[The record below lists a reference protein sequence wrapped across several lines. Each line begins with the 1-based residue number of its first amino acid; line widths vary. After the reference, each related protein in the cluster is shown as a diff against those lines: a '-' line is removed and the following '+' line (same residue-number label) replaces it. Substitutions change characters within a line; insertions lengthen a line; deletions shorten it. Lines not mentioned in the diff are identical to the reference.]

1 MLLHLNRQTDIL
13 LKPPRIS
20 AEDQAM
26 TDLAQL
32 LATHAANF
40 PAQRV
45 EPAVRDHL
53 ALDLVDGLAAI
64 IGGTRAPGVAELA
77 KVLAAQTG
85 PGSSQRFA
93 SSERYPAI
101 IAAQLNATAGHAL
114 DYDDT
119 LDEGGGMHAG
129 ALVHSAALAVA
140 DELGG
145 VSGQTFVAAT
155 AVGLDI
161 AVRLALS
168 ATRDF
173 GWHRTSAFGIFG
185 VVGAVG
191 RLYGLNQAEF
201 VNAFGIAYA
210 QASGNRQ
217 CIADGA
223 LSKRLQAGFAARD
236 GIIAV
241 QLAKAG
247 LTGATRVFEGVDGFF
262 PLYQRGEY
270 ERERVTRGL
279 GEQLLS
285 ARISLK
291 PYPCGRN
298 LHGLL
303 DASARAQRAH
313 EGRSIERIDV
323 YIDAKSYARAELAW
337 PEHVVAAQFS
347 IPFAIALSTQSGRT
361 GLADFDA
368 PGKVSDEVKALF
380 ARVRV
385 QAHDGSP
392 EPDRIVFSY
401 SGGTAHEERV
411 PLVRLGHPSNPI
423 PREQTAS
430 KLRDCNAFAGSP
442 LSEQRVEAVLSAAL
456 DIAQLPS
463 SSALTSLLRT

>member
-1 MLLHLNRQTDIL
+1 
-13 LKPPRIS
+13 
-20 AEDQAM
+20 M
-26 TDLAQL
+26 TDLAES
-32 LATHAANF
+32 LAAHAATF
-40 PAQRV
+40 PTERV
-45 EPAVRDHL
+45 DASVREPL

-64 IGGTRAPGVAELA
+64 IGGTRAPGVAELTR
-77 KVLAAQTG
+77 VLAAQAG
-85 PGSSQRFA
+85 PGTAQRFA
-93 SSERYPAI
+93 SSQRYPAI

-145 VSGQTFVAAT
+145 VSGETFVAAT

-161 AVRLALS
+161 AVRLALTP
-168 ATRDF
+168 TRDF

-191 RLYGLNQAEF
+191 RLYGLSAEQF
-201 VNAFGIAYA
+201 VHAFGIAYS

-236 GIIAV
+236 GIIAA

-247 LTGATRVFEGVDGFF
+247 VTGASRVFEGTDGFF

-270 ERERVTRGL
+270 VRERVTQGL

-285 ARISLK
+285 NRISLK

-303 DASARAQRAH
+303 DATTRALRVH
-313 EGRSIERIDV
+313 EGRTLERIDV
-323 YIDAKSYARAELAW
+323 YLDPKSLARATLSY
-337 PEHVVAAQFS
+337 PEQVVAAQFS
-347 IPFAIALSTQSGRT
+347 IPFVVALSTETGRT
-361 GLADFDA
+361 SLADFDA
-368 PGKVSDEVKALF
+368 PGRVPDAVKALF
-380 ARVRV
+380 ARVYV
-385 QAHDGSP
+385 QAHDGTAQA
-392 EPDRIVFSY
+392 DRIVFGY
-401 SGGTAHEERV
+401 AGGGTHEERIAGAF
-411 PLVRLGHPSNPI
+411 RGNPQN
-423 PREQTAS
+423 PVSPEQTGD

-442 LSEQRVEAVLSAAL
+442 LVSSRIEAVLAAAL
-456 DIAQLPS
+456 GIADLPS
-463 SSALTSLLRT
+463 TNALTSLLRV

>member
-1 MLLHLNRQTDIL
+1 
-13 LKPPRIS
+13 
-20 AEDQAM
+20 M
-26 TDLAQL
+26 TDLAEH
-32 LATHAANF
+32 LAAHAADF
-40 PAQRV
+40 PTHRV
-45 EPAVRDHL
+45 DSSVRDHL

-64 IGGTRAPGVAELA
+64 VGGTRAPGVAQLA
-77 KVLAAQTG
+77 KVLVAQAG
-85 PGSSQRFA
+85 PGQAQRVA
-93 SSERYPAI
+93 SGERYPAI

-145 VSGQTFVAAT
+145 VSGEIFVAAT

-161 AVRLALS
+161 AVRLAL
-168 ATRDF
+168 APTRDF

-191 RLYGLNQAEF
+191 RLYGLSQEQF
-201 VNAFGIAYA
+201 RNAFGIAYS

-247 LTGATRVFEGVDGFF
+247 VTGASRVFEGVDGFF

-270 ERERVTRGL
+270 DRERVTEGL
-279 GEQLLS
+279 GERLLS
-285 ARISLK
+285 SRISLK

-303 DASARAQRAH
+303 DATARARSAH
-313 EGRSIERIDV
+313 EGREIERIDV
-323 YIDAKSYARAELAW
+323 HIEAKSFARASLTW

-347 IPFAIALSTQSGRT
+347 IPFAVALSAVTGRT
-361 GLADFDA
+361 SLADFDA
-368 PGKVSDEVKALF
+368 PSRVPEAVKALF
-380 ARVRV
+380 ARVQV
-385 QAHDGSP
+385 QPHDGRP
-392 EPDRIVFSY
+392 EVDRIVFTY
-401 SGGTAHEERV
+401 TGGGTHEEGTGG
-411 PLVRLGHPSNPI
+411 VRLGHPENPI
-423 PREQTAS
+423 SRAETGN
-430 KLRDCNAFAGSP
+430 KLRDCNAFAGAPWSN
-442 LSEQRVEAVLSAAL
+442 ERVEAVLSAAL
-456 DIAQLPS
+456 GIANLPTTT
-463 SSALTSLLRT
+463 ALTSLLRV

>member
-1 MLLHLNRQTDIL
+1 
-13 LKPPRIS
+13 
-20 AEDQAM
+20 M
-26 TDLAQL
+26 TDLAEL
-32 LATHAANF
+32 LAAHAADF
-40 PAQRV
+40 PTHRV
-45 EPAVRDHL
+45 DSSVREHL
-53 ALDLVDGLAAI
+53 ALDLVDGLAAT

-77 KVLAAQTG
+77 KVLAAQSG
-85 PGSSQRFA
+85 PGAAQRFV

-119 LDEGGGMHAG
+119 LDDGGGMHAG
-129 ALVHSAALAVA
+129 AHVHSAALAVA

-145 VSGQTFVAAT
+145 VSGETYVAAT

-161 AVRLALS
+161 AVRLAL
-168 ATRDF
+168 APTRDF

-191 RLYGLNQAEF
+191 RLYGLSQEQF
-201 VNAFGIAYA
+201 LHAFGIAYS

-247 LTGATRVFEGVDGFF
+247 VTGASRVFEGTDGFF

-270 ERERVTRGL
+270 VRERVTDGL

-285 ARISLK
+285 SRISLK

-303 DASARAQRAH
+303 DATARAQRAH

-323 YIDAKSYARAELAW
+323 LIDPKSFARASLSF

-347 IPFAIALSTQSGRT
+347 IPFAVALSTATGRT
-361 GLADFDA
+361 SLADFDA
-368 PGKVSDEVKALF
+368 PGNVSEAVKALF
-380 ARVRV
+380 ARVHV
-385 QAHDGSP
+385 QPQGGPA
-392 EPDRIVFSY
+392 EEERIVFTY
-401 SGGTAHEERV
+401 AGGGTHEEKAGGI
-411 PLVRLGHPSNPI
+411 RLGHPSNPVS
-423 PREQTAS
+423 REQTGD
-430 KLRDCNAFAGSP
+430 KLRDCNAFAGAQLP
-442 LSEQRVEAVLSAAL
+442 DERIEAVLAAAIG
-456 DIAQLPS
+456 IANLPS
-463 SSALTSLLRT
+463 TTALTSLLGV

>member
-1 MLLHLNRQTDIL
+1 
-13 LKPPRIS
+13 
-20 AEDQAM
+20 M
-26 TDLAQL
+26 TDLVQH
-32 LATHAANF
+32 LATHAVSF
-40 PAQRV
+40 SSERV
-45 EPAVRDHL
+45 AVSVRDHL

-77 KVLAAQTG
+77 TVLAHQARLG
-85 PGSSQRFA
+85 EAQRFA
-93 SSERYPAI
+93 SSERFPAI

-129 ALVHSAALAVA
+129 ALVHSAALAIA

-145 VSGQTFVAAT
+145 VSGETFVAAT

-161 AVRLALS
+161 AVRLAL
-168 ATRDF
+168 APTRDF

-191 RLYGLNQAEF
+191 RLYGLSQQQF
-201 VNAFGIAYA
+201 VNAFGVAYS

-247 LTGATRVFEGVDGFF
+247 VTGASRVFEGVDGFF

-270 ERERVTRGL
+270 VRERVTDGL
-279 GEQLLS
+279 GERLLS
-285 ARISLK
+285 SRISLK

-303 DASARAQRAH
+303 DASARARGAH
-313 EGRSIERIDV
+313 EGRNIERIEV
-323 YIDAKSYARAELAW
+323 HIDAKSYARATLSW

-347 IPFAIALSTQSGRT
+347 IPFVVALSTASGRT
-361 GLADFDA
+361 SLADFDA
-368 PGKVSDEVKALF
+368 PARVPESVKALF
-380 ARVRV
+380 TRV
-385 QAHDGSP
+385 QVHSHDGTTD
-392 EPDRIVFSY
+392 EDRIVFSY
-401 SGGTAHEERV
+401 GAGATHEERV
-411 PLVRLGHPSNPI
+411 SPVRLGHPANPVS
-423 PREQTAS
+423 REQTGN

-442 LSEQRVEAVLSAAL
+442 FSDESVEAVLSAAL
-456 DIAQLPS
+456 GIANLRS
-463 SSALTSLLRT
+463 TTELTSLLRI

>member
-1 MLLHLNRQTDIL
+1 
-13 LKPPRIS
+13 
-20 AEDQAM
+20 M
-26 TDLAQL
+26 TDLVQP
-32 LATHAANF
+32 LAAHAADF
-40 PAQRV
+40 PSNRLDAS
-45 EPAVRDHL
+45 VRDHL

-64 IGGTRAPGVAELA
+64 VGGTRAPGVAELA
-77 KVLAAQTG
+77 KVLSAQAG
-85 PGSSQRFA
+85 PGAAQRFA
-93 SSERYPAI
+93 SGERYPAI

-140 DELGG
+140 DELGN
-145 VSGQTFVAAT
+145 VSGDAYVAAT

-161 AVRLALS
+161 AVRLAL
-168 ATRDF
+168 APTRDF

-191 RLYGLNQAEF
+191 RLYGLSQEQF

-241 QLAKAG
+241 QLARAG
-247 LTGATRVFEGVDGFF
+247 VTGASRVFEGVDGFF

-270 ERERVTRGL
+270 VRERVTEGL
-279 GEQLLS
+279 GERLLS
-285 ARISLK
+285 SRISLK

-303 DASARAQRAH
+303 DATVRARRAH
-313 EGRSIERIDV
+313 EGRNIERIDV
-323 YIDAKSYARAELAW
+323 HIAAKSFERATLSW

-347 IPFAIALSTQSGRT
+347 IPFAVALSTASGRT
-361 GLADFDA
+361 SLADFDA
-368 PGKVSDEVKALF
+368 PGHVPQAVKALF
-380 ARVRV
+380 ARVHV
-385 QAHDGSP
+385 QPHDGTSD
-392 EPDRIVFSY
+392 EDDRIAFSY
-401 SGGTAHEERV
+401 SGGATHEEKTAG
-411 PLVRLGHPSNPI
+411 VRLGHPTNPVS
-423 PREQTAS
+423 REQTGN
-430 KLRDCNAFAGSP
+430 KLRDCNAFAGAP
-442 LSEQRVEAVLSAAL
+442 LSEQGVEAVLSAAL
-456 DIAQLPS
+456 GIANLRS
-463 SSALTSLLRT
+463 TTALTSLLRL

>member
-1 MLLHLNRQTDIL
+1 
-13 LKPPRIS
+13 
-20 AEDQAM
+20 M
-26 TDLAQL
+26 TDLAQQ
-32 LATHAANF
+32 LAAHAANF
-40 PAQRV
+40 PTHRV
-45 EPAVRDHL
+45 DASVRDHL

-64 IGGTRAPGVAELA
+64 VGGARAPGVAELA
-77 KVLAAQTG
+77 RVLSAQAG
-85 PGSSQRFA
+85 PGAAQRFA
-93 SSERYPAI
+93 NSERYPAI

-145 VSGQTFVAAT
+145 VSGETFVAAT

-161 AVRLALS
+161 AVRLAL
-168 ATRDF
+168 APTRDF

-191 RLYGLNQAEF
+191 RLYGLSQEQF
-201 VNAFGIAYA
+201 VNAFGIAYS

-236 GIIAV
+236 GIISV

-247 LTGATRVFEGVDGFF
+247 VTGASRVFEGTDGFF

-270 ERERVTRGL
+270 VRERVTDGL
-279 GEQLLS
+279 GERLLS
-285 ARISLK
+285 NRISLK

-303 DASARAQRAH
+303 DATVRAQRAH

-323 YIDAKSYARAELAW
+323 YVEAKSLARATLTW

-347 IPFAIALSTQSGRT
+347 IPFAVALSTATGRT
-361 GLADFDA
+361 ALADFDA
-368 PGKVSDEVKALF
+368 PGNVPAAVKALF
-380 ARVRV
+380 ARVHL
-385 QAHDGSP
+385 QPHDGTP
-392 EPDRIVFSY
+392 EKDRIVFSY
-401 SGGTAHEERV
+401 TGGATHEESTAG
-411 PLVRLGHPSNPI
+411 VRLGNPAN
-423 PREQTAS
+423 PVSREQTGN

-442 LSEQRVEAVLSAAL
+442 LSAERVEAVLSAAL
-456 DIAQLPS
+456 GVADLPATT
-463 SSALTSLLRT
+463 ALTSLLRI

>member
-1 MLLHLNRQTDIL
+1 
-13 LKPPRIS
+13 
-20 AEDQAM
+20 M
-26 TDLAQL
+26 TDLVQH
-32 LATHAANF
+32 LAAHAAQF
-40 PAQRV
+40 PIDRV
-45 EPAVRDHL
+45 DASVRDHL
-53 ALDLVDGLAAI
+53 AVDLVDGLAAI
-64 IGGTRAPGVAELA
+64 IGGIRAPGVAELA
-77 KVLAAQTG
+77 AVLAAQSRVG
-85 PGSSQRFA
+85 GAQRFVGA
-93 SSERYPAI
+93 ERFPAI

-145 VSGQTFVAAT
+145 VNGATFVAAA

-161 AVRLALS
+161 AVRLAL
-168 ATRDF
+168 APTRDF

-191 RLYGLNQAEF
+191 RLYGLNQEQF

-247 LTGATRVFEGVDGFF
+247 VTGASRVFEGVDGFF

-270 ERERVTRGL
+270 VRERVTEGL
-279 GEQLLS
+279 GERLLS
-285 ARISLK
+285 RRISLK

-303 DASARAQRAH
+303 DASERAQSAH
-313 EGRSIERIDV
+313 AGRTIEQIEV
-323 YIDAKSYARAELAW
+323 YIDAKSLARATLSW

-347 IPFAIALSTQSGRT
+347 IPFVVALSTATGRT
-361 GLADFDA
+361 SLADFDA
-368 PGKVSDEVKALF
+368 PASVPAAVKSLF
-380 ARVRV
+380 QRV
-385 QAHDGSP
+385 QVRAHDGAP
-392 EPDRIVFSY
+392 EDERIVFRYADGAS
-401 SGGTAHEERV
+401 HEERT
-411 PLVRLGHPSNPI
+411 PRVRLGHPDNPVS
-423 PREQTAS
+423 REQTAA

-442 LSEQRVEAVLSAAL
+442 LSSERVEAVLSVAL
-456 DIAQLPS
+456 DITNLPATT
-463 SSALTSLLRT
+463 ALTSLLRI

>member
-1 MLLHLNRQTDIL
+1 
-13 LKPPRIS
+13 
-20 AEDQAM
+20 M
-26 TDLAQL
+26 TDLAQH
-32 LATHAANF
+32 LAAHAENF
-40 PAQRV
+40 PINRV
-45 EPAVRDHL
+45 DASVREHL

-64 IGGTRAPGVAELA
+64 VGGTRAPGVAELT
-77 KVLAAQTG
+77 KVLSAQAG
-85 PGSSQRFA
+85 PGTAQRFV
-93 SSERYPAI
+93 SSARYPAI

-145 VSGQTFVAAT
+145 VSGETFVAAT

-161 AVRLALS
+161 AVRLAL
-168 ATRDF
+168 APTRDF

-191 RLYGLNQAEF
+191 RLYGLNQEQF
-201 VNAFGIAYA
+201 VNAFGIAYS

-247 LTGATRVFEGVDGFF
+247 VTGASRVFEGTDGFF

-270 ERERVTRGL
+270 VRERVTEGL
-279 GEQLLS
+279 GERLLS
-285 ARISLK
+285 NRISLK

-303 DASARAQRAH
+303 DATVRARPAH
-313 EGRSIERIDV
+313 STRSVERIDV
-323 YIDAKSYARAELAW
+323 YLDAKSFARATLTW

-347 IPFAIALSTQSGRT
+347 VPFAVALSTVTGRT
-361 GLADFDA
+361 SLADFDA
-368 PGKVSDEVKALF
+368 PDNVPEAVKALF
-380 ARVRV
+380 ARVHV
-385 QAHDGSP
+385 QSHDGTP
-392 EPDRIVFSY
+392 EADRIVFSY
-401 SGGTAHEERV
+401 AGGSAHEEKTAG
-411 PLVRLGHPSNPI
+411 VRLGHPENPVS
-423 PREQTAS
+423 PEQTGN
-430 KLRDCNAFAGSP
+430 KLRDCNAFAGTP
-442 LSEQRVEAVLSAAL
+442 LSAERVEAVLSAAL
-456 DIAQLPS
+456 GIASLS
-463 SSALTSLLRT
+463 STTALTSLLRV

>member
-1 MLLHLNRQTDIL
+1 
-13 LKPPRIS
+13 
-20 AEDQAM
+20 M
-26 TDLAQL
+26 TDLAQH
-32 LATHAANF
+32 LAAHAANF
-40 PAQRV
+40 PADRV
-45 EPAVRDHL
+45 AEGVRAHL

-64 IGGTRAPGVAELA
+64 VGGTRAPGVEELA
-77 KVLAAQTG
+77 QVLSAQSRPG
-85 PGSSQRFA
+85 PAQRFA

-145 VSGQTFVAAT
+145 VSGQHYVAAT

-161 AVRLALS
+161 AVRLAL
-168 ATRDF
+168 APTRDF

-191 RLYGLNQAEF
+191 RLYGLSQEQF
-201 VNAFGIAYA
+201 VHAFGIAYA

-223 LSKRLQAGFAARD
+223 LSKRLPAGFAARD

-241 QLAKAG
+241 QLAKQG
-247 LTGATRVFEGVDGFF
+247 ITGASWVFEGTDGFF

-270 ERERVTRGL
+270 ARERVTEGL

-285 ARISLK
+285 NRISLK

-303 DASARAQRAH
+303 DASARARGVHA
-313 EGRSIERIDV
+313 GRDLERIDV
-323 YIDAKSYARAELAW
+323 FIDAKSAARTSLTW

-347 IPFAIALSTQSGRT
+347 VPFVVALSAATGRT
-361 GLADFDA
+361 SLADFDQPA
-368 PGKVSDEVKALF
+368 KVPDAVKALF
-380 ARVRV
+380 ARVQV
-385 QAHDGSP
+385 LPHDGSP
-392 EPDRIVFSY
+392 EADRIVFRY
-401 SGGTAHEERV
+401 RDGAVHEESTAGV
-411 PLVRLGHPSNPI
+411 SLGHPTNPVS
-423 PREQTAS
+423 REQTGD
-430 KLRDCNAFAGSP
+430 KLRDCVTFAGGFWSAD
-442 LSEQRVEAVLSAAL
+442 RVDAVLSVAL
-456 DIAQLPS
+456 GIDALPS
-463 SSALTSLLRT
+463 TSALTTLLRV

>member
-1 MLLHLNRQTDIL
+1 
-13 LKPPRIS
+13 
-20 AEDQAM
+20 M
-26 TDLAQL
+26 TDLAQQ
-32 LATHAANF
+32 LAAHAANF
-40 PAQRV
+40 PSHRV
-45 EPAVRDHL
+45 DASVREHL

-64 IGGTRAPGVAELA
+64 VGGTRAPGVAELA
-77 KVLAAQTG
+77 KVLSAQAG
-85 PGSSQRFA
+85 PGTAQRFA

-145 VSGQTFVAAT
+145 VSGETFVAAT

-161 AVRLALS
+161 AVRLAL
-168 ATRDF
+168 APTRDF

-191 RLYGLNQAEF
+191 RLYRLSQEQF
-201 VNAFGIAYA
+201 VNAFGIAYS

-236 GIIAV
+236 GIISV

-247 LTGATRVFEGVDGFF
+247 VTGASRVFEGTDGFF

-270 ERERVTRGL
+270 VRERVTEGL
-279 GEQLLS
+279 GERLLS
-285 ARISLK
+285 SRISLK

-303 DASARAQRAH
+303 DATVRAQRAH
-313 EGRSIERIDV
+313 EGRNIERIDV
-323 YIDAKSYARAELAW
+323 HVEAKSIARATLTW

-347 IPFAIALSTQSGRT
+347 IPFAVALSTATGRT
-361 GLADFDA
+361 SLADFDA
-368 PGKVSDEVKALF
+368 PGNVPPAVRALF
-380 ARVRV
+380 ARVHLLP
-385 QAHDGSP
+385 HDGTP
-392 EPDRIVFSY
+392 EKDRIVFSY
-401 SGGTAHEERV
+401 AGGATHEESTAG
-411 PLVRLGHPSNPI
+411 VRLGNPAN
-423 PREQTAS
+423 PVSREQTGN

-442 LSEQRVEAVLSAAL
+442 LSDQRVEAVLSAAL
-456 DIAQLPS
+456 GIANLPAT
-463 SSALTSLLRT
+463 SALTSLLRA

>member
-1 MLLHLNRQTDIL
+1 
-13 LKPPRIS
+13 
-20 AEDQAM
+20 M
-26 TDLAQL
+26 TDLVQP
-32 LATHAANF
+32 LAAHAASF
-40 PAQRV
+40 PSHRV
-45 EPAVRDHL
+45 DARVRDHL

-64 IGGTRAPGVAELA
+64 IGGTRAPGVAELT
-77 KVLAAQTG
+77 KVLSAQAG
-85 PGSSQRFA
+85 PGTAQRFA
-93 SSERYPAI
+93 SQARYPAI

-129 ALVHSAALAVA
+129 ALVHSATLAVA

-145 VSGQTFVAAT
+145 VSGETFVAAT

-161 AVRLALS
+161 AVRLAL
-168 ATRDF
+168 APTRDF

-191 RLYGLNQAEF
+191 RLYGLSQEQF

-236 GIIAV
+236 GITAV

-247 LTGATRVFEGVDGFF
+247 VTGASRVFEGVDGFF

-270 ERERVTRGL
+270 IRERVTDGL
-279 GEQLLS
+279 GEHLLS
-285 ARISLK
+285 SRISLK

-303 DASARAQRAH
+303 DATDRARRAH
-313 EGRSIERIDV
+313 EGRQIERIDV
-323 YIDAKSYARAELAW
+323 YIEAKSFARTTLTW

-347 IPFAIALSTQSGRT
+347 IPFAVALSTASGRT
-361 GLADFDA
+361 SLVDLDA
-368 PGKVSDEVKALF
+368 PGNVPEAVKSLF
-380 ARVRV
+380 ARVHV
-385 QAHDGSP
+385 QPHQGPP
-392 EPDRIVFSY
+392 EEDRIVFSY
-401 SGGTAHEERV
+401 TGGGTHEESTAG
-411 PLVRLGHPSNPI
+411 VRLGHPTNPVS
-423 PREQTAS
+423 REQTGN

-442 LSEQRVEAVLSAAL
+442 LSEQSVEAVLSSAL
-456 DIAQLPS
+456 GIATLPS
-463 SSALTSLLRT
+463 TIALTSLLGV

>member
-1 MLLHLNRQTDIL
+1 
-13 LKPPRIS
+13 
-20 AEDQAM
+20 M

-32 LATHAANF
+32 LATHAAAF
-40 PAQRV
+40 PTERV
-45 EPAVRDHL
+45 EASVREHL

-64 IGGTRAPGVAELA
+64 IGGARAPGVAELTKLLVA
-77 KVLAAQTG
+77 QAA
-85 PGSSQRFA
+85 PGTAQRIA

-101 IAAQLNATAGHAL
+101 ITAQLNATAGHAL

-140 DELGG
+140 DELGF
-145 VSGQTFVAAT
+145 VSGESYVAAT

-161 AVRLALS
+161 AVRLAL
-168 ATRDF
+168 APTRDF

-191 RLYGLNQAEF
+191 RLYGLSREQF
-201 VNAFGIAYA
+201 IHAFGIAYS

-236 GIIAV
+236 GILAV
-241 QLAKAG
+241 QLARAG
-247 LTGATRVFEGVDGFF
+247 VTGASRVFEGVDGFF

-270 ERERVTRGL
+270 LRERVTDGL

-285 ARISLK
+285 KRISLK

-303 DASARAQRAH
+303 DATARARSAH

-323 YIDAKSYARAELAW
+323 YLDAKSLTRAALSW

-347 IPFAIALSTQSGRT
+347 VPFVLALGTATGRT
-361 GLADFDA
+361 SLADFDA
-368 PGKVSDEVKALF
+368 PASVPQAVKALF
-380 ARVRV
+380 ARMHV
-385 QAHDGSP
+385 QAHAGTAQ
-392 EPDRIVFSY
+392 EDRIVFHY
-401 SGGTAHEERV
+401 AGGATHEERTTGV
-411 PLVRLGHPSNPI
+411 LLGHPDNPVS
-423 PREQTAS
+423 PERTGD
-430 KLRDCNAFAGSP
+430 KLRDCNSFAGSP
-442 LSEQRVEAVLSAAL
+442 LSGERVEAVLETAL
-456 DIAQLPS
+456 GIAKLPS
-463 SSALTSLLRT
+463 TNVLTSLLRL

>member
-1 MLLHLNRQTDIL
+1 
-13 LKPPRIS
+13 
-20 AEDQAM
+20 M
-26 TDLAQL
+26 TDLAQQ
-32 LATHAANF
+32 LAAHAANF
-40 PAQRV
+40 SAARV

-53 ALDLVDGLAAI
+53 TLDLVDGLAAI
-64 IGGTRAPGVAELA
+64 IGGTRAPGVRELGN
-77 KVLAAQTG
+77 VLAAQAG
-85 PGSSQRFA
+85 PGSAQRFA
-93 SSERYPAI
+93 SAERYPAI

-155 AVGLDI
+155 AVGLDV

-191 RLYGLNQAEF
+191 RLYGLNQTQI

-262 PLYQRGEY
+262 QLYQRGEY
-270 ERERVTRGL
+270 ERERVTEGL

-285 ARISLK
+285 SRISLK

-303 DASARAQRAH
+303 DASAHARRLH

-323 YIDAKSYARAELAW
+323 HIDEKSFARATLTW

-347 IPFAIALSTQSGRT
+347 IPFAVALETESGRT
-361 GLADFDA
+361 SLADFDA
-368 PGKVSDEVKALF
+368 PNDVPAAVKALF

-385 QAHDGSP
+385 QAHDGQAHD
-392 EPDRIVFSY
+392 DRLVFHY
-401 SGGTAHEERV
+401 AGGTSHEERV
-411 PLVRLGHPSNPI
+411 PRVRLGHPSNPV
-423 PREQTAS
+423 PRAQTAS

-442 LSEQRVEAVLSAAL
+442 LSEQRIDAVLSAAL

-463 SSALTSLLRT
+463 TSTLTSLLHA